1 MNSIG
6 MLLALLATLLP
17 TLVHGNNQ
25 TEKGSGVE
33 AYKALGYH
41 EVEKSMTDD
50 DEPID
55 PSDEPVQQS
64 GHSSSD
70 VPLAGM
76 F

>member
-6 MLLALLATLLP
+6 MLLALLA

-41 EVEKSMTDD
+41 EVE
-50 DEPID
+50 EPSD

-64 GHSSSD
+64 GQSSSD

-76 F
+76 L

>member
-1 MNSIG
+1 

-25 TEKGSGVE
+25 TKKGSGVE

-41 EVEKSMTDD
+41 EIEESIV
-50 DEPID
+50 

>member
-50 DEPID
+50 EQPID

-70 VPLAGM
+70 VPSAGM